1 MLNMQMLHS
10 PLSNN
15 TLDYSK
21 YCCLIV
27 VLRDAQQQRNTHLDV
42 LLLNA
47 ETGRKI
53 VTTAINT
60 VYCKDPLSLESQAG

>member
-47 ETGRKI
+47 ETGQKI

-60 VYCKDPLSLESQAG
+60 VY